1 MARMIHN
8 LRVAPIAAAGVT
20 VAALLSAPAASFAAG
35 PQPASP
41 GPRPATPSAPAAS
54 AVHARGSILYI
65 KNHDVYLTD
74 STGRHTKRITRT
86 GWRRTADHT
95 GGIGFL
101 APSQSAD
108 GKIVV
113 AVRNQS
119 IAGQDGAEQG
129 WIWVMRRNGALI
141 RKFKP
146 YQVAL
151 IGGLKGCVGGKYR
164 QFPLGIL
171 NAKVSPNG
179 KHVAFDEKFDVVGS
193 GSCQAAQSYATF
205 VVNINGRHGRQVKR
219 ANHDGSYLELGQWL
233 SNTRLLLDDL
243 EFGSVAD
250 FYADL
255 PRTIARRWF
264 GAPDNIDNAYGQ
276 PVQHAH
282 KLATTGY
289 SEYTKNNV
297 GASLGVVR
305 FWNSNGPTGKPAPIC
320 EYRATAGGSTRGKFG
335 NALPRAEDASL
346 APDGTAAVWDEVVG
360 DNLNT
365 PSEGIYIVQ
374 LRPGRLPRSAP
385 CPYSKTELVSKGSY
399 PSWSPAPVAIRR

>member
-1 MARMIHN
+1 MANKYRN
-8 LRVAPIAAAGVT
+8 LRVGPVSAAVLT
-20 VAALLSAPAASFAAG
+20 LLGLLAAPAASFATG
-35 PQPASP
+35 
-41 GPRPATPSAPAAS
+41 TPPTPHPAAS
-54 AVHARGSILYI
+54 SLPAASTVHAPGSILYI
-65 KNHDVYLTD
+65 KGHDVYLTD

-86 GWRRTADHT
+86 GGRRTADHT

-108 GKIVV
+108 GKVVV

-119 IAGQDGAEQG
+119 IAGTDGAQQG
-129 WIWVMRRNGALI
+129 WIWVMRRNGSLI

-151 IGGLKGCVGGKYR
+151 IGGLRGCVGGKYR

-193 GSCQAAQSYATF
+193 RSCQAAQSYATF
-205 VVNINGRHGRQVKR
+205 VVDIHGKHGRQVKR
-219 ANHDGSYLELGQWL
+219 VNRDGSYLELGHWS
-233 SNTRLLLDDL
+233 SNTRLLLDDV
-243 EFGSVAD
+243 EFGSVED

-255 PRTIARRWF
+255 PRAVAKRWF
-264 GAPDNIDNAYGQ
+264 GAPDNIDEAYGQ

-289 SEYTKNNV
+289 SEYTKNNI

-305 FWNSNGPTGKPAPIC
+305 FWNSNGPTARPAPVC

-335 NALPRAEDASL
+335 SQLPRAEDASL
-346 APDGTAAVWDEVVG
+346 APDGTAAVWDEVKG
-360 DNLNT
+360 DTFNT

-374 LRPGRLPRSAP
+374 LRRGTLPKSSP
-385 CPYSKTELVSKGSY
+385 CPYSKTELVPKGSY
-399 PSWSPAPVAIRR
+399 PSWSPAPMFGRAVRG